1 MEMQAAGSNNRMPQA
16 TGVHSQSALQLEV
29 RAAVDNLNWPPL
41 ASRGWSPLPSTALDE
56 RGAEGIEVGRGKKLK
71 VLSWNV
77 LCDGLSGA
85 HPTRGGFLKA
95 PKGSLDWEK
104 RRWKIL
110 EEILKW
116 DCDVL
121 VLQEVDHHHD
131 WLSPMLAKEGYRS
144 LFVKKPIAPGIAFNP
159 HLEDGCSLFYRAK
172 VAAPSTAATATS
184 ADEGRASDELGKAAT
199 TTRAPTMTLDLLD
212 AHTFTLAIVEED
224 DSAEDGKGAGDDGKD
239 GPEKSPA
246 EPVPGNQVA
255 IISLLS
261 VSAAGGVD
269 GCNAGG
275 ETLVIVSTT
284 HLKAVKNAHGETI
297 RARQA
302 KQLLDEVA
310 RFRAGHEQARG
321 LPAGS
326 IPLVIAGDF
335 NATPRSSGG
344 YEPLCYRQVTAH
356 PLALQSALP
365 TDEGFFTTWKIRPAN
380 KPQGEGS
387 GVEGATRES
396 KHCID
401 YMWVSGGVRPM
412 SGSSLPSPD
421 ELGPTKAPSFVYPSD
436 HFAIA
441 VDLRLP

>member
-104 RRWKIL
+104 R
-110 EEILKW
+110 
-116 DCDVL
+116 
-121 VLQEVDHHHD
+121 
-131 WLSPMLAKEGYRS
+131 
-144 LFVKKPIAPGIAFNP
+144 
-159 HLEDGCSLFYRAK
+159 RAK